1 MEFVQSRFQDVF
13 SRFYEAIFDGI
24 GYLVGV
30 VLYLYLFTDKPLW
43 TDSDS
48 FGALFYAVISIGPI
62 CYLLYKYKDGAKR
75 LCLNEDTFSYRDGE
89 KVTEFAW
96 QEYQGY
102 KITRIPPYRVI
113 VRDNIYDNTS
123 FSYYAFSPQQRQQ
136 IFAILDTKSQAV
148 S

>member
-1 MEFVQSRFQDVF
+1 MEFSQSRFQDVF
-13 SRFYEAIFDGI
+13 SRIYEAVFNGI
-24 GYLVGV
+24 GYLVGI

-48 FGALFYAVISIGPI
+48 FGALFYAVILIGPI
-62 CYLLYKYKDGAKR
+62 CYLLLKYKNGSKQ
-75 LCLNEDTFSYRDGE
+75 LCLNQDKFVYRDGQ

-102 KITRIPPYRVI
+102 KISRLPPYQVI
-113 VRDNIYDNTS
+113 IKDNIYDNTR

-148 S
+148 K